1 MDNQYLRLPNYDIF
15 TQKNIPRPSSFN
27 LKCRKL
33 LNYYPETSKFA
44 NRASSGFYSTKNIF
58 SNASNIFP
66 PSNNFNI
73 FSIKTQTPKIKKVS
87 RIKPQSAFY
96 KKLFPDPPNI
106 LSKSMYSNSCLEAE
120 KLYQETYQIKKVI
133 KNLQYQLYKVTKEN
147 RKKERQLSAKENEIN
162 KIIIKNNELNNE
174 DEEDKN
180 NYYNFISNNSNIN
193 EIKLNK
199 QNSAVNIL
207 ISKIK
212 REIKSIQNETQKE
225 NDKLDDMKKSLFMT
239 KSKELSIESNLYR
252 EHIKKI
258 KVLIEN
264 SIEIKEQ
271 NDNKMEEFES
281 LKENLDRQNL
291 IIDNLTR
298 ENIFLENQQDNL
310 NAKLEILQNDL
321 KAKIEQAKKNDNEL
335 NILSIKNKNLSKDK
349 LIQKQFNSLNEEIF
363 PLSLKSLY
371 SGKVS
376 TLKKNINFYK
386 KQIKY
391 SEEML
396 NKLKDQKKKLIDSN
410 PNLQQKIKIDPNF
423 MGRTPIS
430 VKSHKRP
437 QSSIS
442 ISKENKLDEK
452 DLILKLRKDYK
463 KIREEELKLEKK
475 ANIYYNKLKE
485 INISLLEEKDKK
497 SEMEEKKSEN
507 QLEFG
512 IDETNPYYTDNEE
525 NIPESNIKFTSQQFN
540 QFTYIL
546 FKNFEAKFITSN
558 EATNKIINPFL
569 SMIKKNN
576 YEKISYPSTEFDEII
591 EHLTKIIL
599 KVLNSDNE
607 YNHTLTKIFIGALL
621 YNSDCDINKL
631 VEYFTILFSYTKDYS
646 IDEKKYIEK
655 LKTKYKNETKKLV
668 ECITSYI
675 LNDLTSSQYFSL
687 FKMKDLLD
695 NNQINLKD
703 KYIEFLF
710 YFLKKF
716 DDSEAKLEDL
726 KYSLFNEIVPLG
738 DTSMHS
744 KAFVNKNEEEENDNI
759 DLDKIEN
766 LLNNEKNEMNNNE
779 NINIEENKEF
789 DFDLDKYKE
798 NDINIRTNK
807 TEPNKEENIFEKNQ
821 KKEKIIED
829 NNNSINKL
837 KQESK
842 KDSDIIDNIKDI
854 ENINDNIDIDKEN
867 GIGKKLN
874 ADLFEDIDYAKNKNN
889 INNDSNINNEAKING
904 NEHEDIKNNV
914 DNNDS
919 DYVEENMKNLGI
931 NNSKNDK
938 NSKDKNIN
946 DILNIENQEINQKK
960 EEELSNKN
968 EKEKEKGIENDNI
981 NNISTEKL
989 IHNQRVNTEEG
1000 KKSQILNKKIEIE
1013 KEKEKEIEKED
1024 EKSLKQKEKNISH
1037 NSNKS
1042 NKIDTEKNKFNESE
1056 NENES
1061 VTEITNEDFI
1071 KHIKD
1076 SLNLIQTALE
1086 ENSLDFINFIEDNV
1100 RKIKL
1105 DGKLYDYINIEDLN
1119 DKLIGIKVVLSDMQL
1134 SCLCSKYSLPD
1145 ELRLIDVKNFEKS
1158 LRDFKNDNL
1167 KL

>member
-66 PSNNFNI
+66 SSNNFNI

-363 PLSLKSLY
+363 PISLKSLY

-396 NKLKDQKKKLIDSN
+396 NKLKDQKKN
-410 PNLQQKIKIDPNF
+410 
-423 MGRTPIS
+423 
-430 VKSHKRP
+430 
-437 QSSIS
+437 
-442 ISKENKLDEK
+442 
-452 DLILKLRKDYK
+452 
-463 KIREEELKLEKK
+463 
-475 ANIYYNKLKE
+475 
-485 INISLLEEKDKK
+485 
-497 SEMEEKKSEN
+497 
-507 QLEFG
+507 
-512 IDETNPYYTDNEE
+512 
-525 NIPESNIKFTSQQFN
+525 
-540 QFTYIL
+540 
-546 FKNFEAKFITSN
+546 
-558 EATNKIINPFL
+558 
-569 SMIKKNN
+569 
-576 YEKISYPSTEFDEII
+576 
-591 EHLTKIIL
+591 
-599 KVLNSDNE
+599 
-607 YNHTLTKIFIGALL
+607 
-621 YNSDCDINKL
+621 
-631 VEYFTILFSYTKDYS
+631 
-646 IDEKKYIEK
+646 
-655 LKTKYKNETKKLV
+655 
-668 ECITSYI
+668 
-675 LNDLTSSQYFSL
+675 
-687 FKMKDLLD
+687 
-695 NNQINLKD
+695 
-703 KYIEFLF
+703 
-710 YFLKKF
+710 
-716 DDSEAKLEDL
+716 
-726 KYSLFNEIVPLG
+726 
-738 DTSMHS
+738 
-744 KAFVNKNEEEENDNI
+744 
-759 DLDKIEN
+759 
-766 LLNNEKNEMNNNE
+766 
-779 NINIEENKEF
+779 
-789 DFDLDKYKE
+789 
-798 NDINIRTNK
+798 
-807 TEPNKEENIFEKNQ
+807 
-821 KKEKIIED
+821 
-829 NNNSINKL
+829 
-837 KQESK
+837 
-842 KDSDIIDNIKDI
+842 
-854 ENINDNIDIDKEN
+854 
-867 GIGKKLN
+867 
-874 ADLFEDIDYAKNKNN
+874 
-889 INNDSNINNEAKING
+889 
-904 NEHEDIKNNV
+904 
-914 DNNDS
+914 
-919 DYVEENMKNLGI
+919 
-931 NNSKNDK
+931 
-938 NSKDKNIN
+938 
-946 DILNIENQEINQKK
+946 
-960 EEELSNKN
+960 
-968 EKEKEKGIENDNI
+968 
-981 NNISTEKL
+981 
-989 IHNQRVNTEEG
+989 
-1000 KKSQILNKKIEIE
+1000 
-1013 KEKEKEIEKED
+1013 
-1024 EKSLKQKEKNISH
+1024 
-1037 NSNKS
+1037 
-1042 NKIDTEKNKFNESE
+1042 
-1056 NENES
+1056 
-1061 VTEITNEDFI
+1061 
-1071 KHIKD
+1071 
-1076 SLNLIQTALE
+1076 
-1086 ENSLDFINFIEDNV
+1086 
-1100 RKIKL
+1100 
-1105 DGKLYDYINIEDLN
+1105 
-1119 DKLIGIKVVLSDMQL
+1119 
-1134 SCLCSKYSLPD
+1134 
-1145 ELRLIDVKNFEKS
+1145 
-1158 LRDFKNDNL
+1158 
-1167 KL
+1167 

>member
-73 FSIKTQTPKIKKVS
+73 FSLKTQTPKIKKVS

-212 REIKSIQNETQKE
+212 REIKAIQNETQKE

-854 ENINDNIDIDKEN
+854 ENINDNIDINKEN